1 MTELIRFERVAR
13 CYRLGN
19 SETAAL
25 ADLDLTIEA
34 ESFVVLCGP
43 SGSGKSTLLNLAG
56 LLDMPTHGEVWLDG
70 MPTSRLADHRLAA
83 TRNRRIGFIF
93 QHFNLVPVLSVLEN
107 TMLPLEIAGERRHHA
122 ARAAGDLLD
131 ALGLAEHRHK
141 RPDRLSG
148 GQRQR
153 VAIARALVTQPSLVI
168 ADEPTANLDSATAQQ
183 IVDHMRAL
191 NRAQRVTFLMAT
203 HDEALI
209 RGNATRVLRLRDGRV
224 VADEVAS

>member
-1 MTELIRFERVAR
+1 MTELIRFDRVAR
-13 CYRLGN
+13 RYRLGD
-19 SETAAL
+19 SETVAL
-25 ADLDLTIEA
+25 DDLELSVEA
-34 ESFVVLCGP
+34 ESFVALCGP

-56 LLDMPTHGEVWLDG
+56 LLDAPTRGEVWLDG
-70 MPTSRLADHRLAA
+70 EPTSRLDDRRLAA

-107 TMLPLEIAGERRHHA
+107 TMLPLEIAGERRGRA
-122 ARAAGDLLD
+122 ARAAAEMLD
-131 ALGLAEHRHK
+131 ALGIAEQRHK

-153 VAIARALVTQPSLVI
+153 VAIARALVTKPSLVI

-183 IVDHMRAL
+183 IVDHMREL

-209 RGNATRVLRLRDGRV
+209 GGNATRVLRLRDGRV
-224 VADEVAS
+224 VSDEVPS